1 MTPAAGKGVPRRSGR
16 VLLPALSLVIVLGT
30 WEAAVHVFGL
40 SPLLLP
46 PPSAIGPALWDGLV
60 AGRWWDDIWVTTIE
74 TVLGFAIGAVI
85 GLILGGLISEVE
97 LFRHVVYPYVVAIQS
112 VPKLAIAPL
121 LVIWLGFGLSSKVA
135 LVALV
140 VLFPVAV
147 NTAEGLQSTSAGRME
162 MLRLFGASRWQ
173 VFRMARVPTALPFIF
188 AGFDVAAVLA
198 VLGAVV
204 AEWVGAKSGLG
215 NLVLNLTYNLNVSA
229 MFAVLT
235 VMAVM
240 GVAAHL
246 VVQFIQ
252 RRVVFWRE
260 T

>member
-1 MTPAAGKGVPRRSGR
+1 
-16 VLLPALSLVIVLGT
+16 
-30 WEAAVHVFGL
+30 
-40 SPLLLP
+40 
-46 PPSAIGPALWDGLV
+46 
-60 AGRWWDDIWVTTIE
+60 
-74 TVLGFAIGAVI
+74 
-85 GLILGGLISEVE
+85 
-97 LFRHVVYPYVVAIQS
+97 
-112 VPKLAIAPL
+112 
-121 LVIWLGFGLSSKVA
+121 
-135 LVALV
+135 
-140 VLFPVAV
+140 
-147 NTAEGLQSTSAGRME
+147 
-162 MLRLFGASRWQ
+162 
-173 VFRMARVPTALPFIF
+173 MARVPTALPFIF

>member
-121 LVIWLGFGLSSKVA
+121 LVIWLGSGLSSKVA

-147 NTAEGLQSTSAGRME
+147 NTAEASNPPAPAGWRCCGCSGRPGGKYSGWPVYRPHCP
-162 MLRLFGASRWQ
+162 LSSRAS
-173 VFRMARVPTALPFIF
+173 M
-188 AGFDVAAVLA
+188 
-198 VLGAVV
+198 
-204 AEWVGAKSGLG
+204 
-215 NLVLNLTYNLNVSA
+215 
-229 MFAVLT
+229 
-235 VMAVM
+235 
-240 GVAAHL
+240 
-246 VVQFIQ
+246 
-252 RRVVFWRE
+252 
-260 T
+260 